1 MEVNIPILQ
10 ICSRS
15 RNGPRERRWVSRSFV
30 VNLRESQQKPELW
43 FGRPCRSICHQLCCR
58 GERNLAADQRWKSQG
73 GPGRRHQ
80 DCQGTWKWPPR
91 YAPSSISKVFFE
103 NKFRCQWLSQNCSK
117 CRARLTA
124 WFMYWYNSLLGTAL
138 PNESR
143 YSVLWLV
150 SSNLILC
157 ILSNVFKVTI
167 DQAFVIS
174 KSDFQWFSRFYQEL
188 KFNY

>member
-1 MEVNIPILQ
+1 MLFRYELYSKSMEVNILILR

-43 FGRPCRSICHQLCCR
+43 FGRPCRPICHQLCCR

-91 YAPSSISKVFFE
+91 YAPSSILKGSFSKTYFDVSDGHKTVSNHGSPLDSCTDSIQTYRYF
-103 NKFRCQWLSQNCSK
+103 SK
-117 CRARLTA
+117 
-124 WFMYWYNSLLGTAL
+124 NS
-138 PNESR
+138 EI
-143 YSVLWLV
+143 V
-150 SSNLILC
+150 
-157 ILSNVFKVTI
+157 
-167 DQAFVIS
+167 
-174 KSDFQWFSRFYQEL
+174 
-188 KFNY
+188 